1 LATNLT
7 LKRSVAENTV
17 DHLGVVT
24 ANTADSALTHTTVTT
39 AWADLGAA
47 LAEVPFDG
55 LAAFV
60 RFASASGF
68 TSTGATGTA
77 SLVVKLDFG
86 DDGTNAKTSYSSQ
99 ALLATFASSASPGFT
114 VGGGSTVYPP
124 PTTYRLLL
132 PGSLQHRY
140 VRAVFT
146 TTLGTITGANYG
158 LMDARIDMKGD
169 MGNHV
174 IEIG

>member
-1 LATNLT
+1 MATSLVFKRGLAEP
-7 LKRSVAENTV
+7 SY

-24 ANTADSALTHTTVTT
+24 ANAADTGLTETTITSS
-39 AWADLGAA
+39 WLDYGAA

-55 LAAFV
+55 MALFV
-60 RFASASGF
+60 RFATTTGF

-86 DDGTNAKTSYSSQ
+86 DNASTAKTSFSSM
-99 ALLATFASSASPGFT
+99 ALLATFASSASTGFT
-114 VGGGSTVYPP
+114 VGGASTIYLP
-124 PTTYRLLL
+124 PTTFRMAI
-132 PGSLQHRY
+132 PGSMQHRY

-146 TTLGTITGANYG
+146 TTLGTITGVAYG
-158 LMDARIDMKGD
+158 LYDARIDMKGD